1 MLRRIRYPWN
11 ASLLATFLNALSFAQ
26 TAAGWGSPRINA
38 IAQKLRCGCGCRLT
52 MSCQMPPHPCP
63 ACKRNKIRIYKMLA
77 EGRSEREIVER
88 FVAEEGPGTARWV
101 LLAAPQDRSLRWLG
115 LGFVGVVVVVVIR
128 RYRRNDIARTS

>member
-11 ASLLATFLNALSFAQ
+11 ASLLAIFLNALSFAQ
-26 TAAGWGSPRINA
+26 TAAEWDSPRINA

-88 FVAEEGPGTARWV
+88 FVAEEGPDALWV
-101 LLAAPQDRSLRWLG
+101 TPGAAGRTGPYAALG
-115 LGFVGVVVVVVIR
+115 LGFVGVVLVIR